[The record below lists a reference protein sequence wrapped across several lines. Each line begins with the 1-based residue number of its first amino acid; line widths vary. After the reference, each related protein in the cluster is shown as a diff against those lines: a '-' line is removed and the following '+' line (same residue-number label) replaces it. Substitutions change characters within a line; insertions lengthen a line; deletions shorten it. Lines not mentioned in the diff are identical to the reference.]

1 MMNKKA
7 NRSGSL
13 FLSVRNVFA
22 RRFCL
27 HGNAYARRFCGHRLE
42 GCECGLFTGRE
53 CARLAVL
60 AGRRAGIG
68 FWKRSAATRRHRILE
83 EICRDA
89 PSEQID
95 FFLKFIEKM
104 ITFRVHQCGIHPIP
118 HEGDFLFDA
127 VDDLLDVFAFRDLIG
142 GTAAFAYR

>member
-27 HGNAYARRFCGHRLE
+27 YGSAYARRFCLYGSAYARRFCGHRLE

-53 CARLAVL
+53 CADA
-60 AGRRAGIG
+60 ACGSRR
-68 FWKRSAATRRHRILE
+68 ATRRHRILE